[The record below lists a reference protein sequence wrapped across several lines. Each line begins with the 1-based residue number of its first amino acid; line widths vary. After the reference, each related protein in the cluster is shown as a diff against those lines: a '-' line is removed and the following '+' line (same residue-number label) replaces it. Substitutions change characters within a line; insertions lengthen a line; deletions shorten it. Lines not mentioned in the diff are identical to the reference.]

1 MQTELTA
8 TKRKYYLDNIRWFA
22 ILLVFLHHVFYMF
35 NSEGVTGHFIAP
47 GIAQMDIFSQ
57 AVYPFFMGLLFL
69 VSGMSM
75 RLSLA
80 HRTDKEFRKERF
92 AKLMRPFIFGM
103 LIISPIVAYHMFTSG
118 GTLGQVFDGMGN
130 VPTAVKYIELYIMC
144 FLIGMAQLWFI
155 GELYIISRFTNFL
168 RKRKLSVKLDGF
180 MTKCSGS
187 TKNIVITIS
196 VIGVL
201 YVLLAKSVDLIC
213 RGDYLSSGLLL
224 VLRPQLYLFVFLAGF
239 YFFSK
244 DEVAAR
250 LKKAAVPLLLAAAAL
265 GVLQCVLN
273 YGGTFNGANGLY
285 SYSINFNFLLTALYA
300 FAAIIAFLGCFS
312 KWFDNTNKFTRY
324 MASRS
329 FGFYIFHYII
339 IVFAADFVVNYLHVG
354 LGARYALTALIG
366 AVGTVAVTEIIR
378 FIPGVSTMFGIRK
391 PAVKH
396 KKEKVMAEK

>member
-22 ILLVFLHHVFYMF
+22 IILVFLHHVVYMF

-47 GIAQMDIFSQ
+47 GIPQMDIFSQ

-69 VSGMSM
+69 VSGISM

-80 HRTDKEFRKERF
+80 HRSDKEFRKERF

-103 LIISPIVAYHMFTSG
+103 LILSPIVTYHMFTSG

-168 RKRKLSVKLDGF
+168 RKRKFSVKLDGF
-180 MTKCSGS
+180 MAKCGGS

-239 YFFSK
+239 YFFSRN
-244 DEVAAR
+244 EVAAR
-250 LKKAAVPLLLAAAAL
+250 LKKAALPLLLAAVAL

-273 YGGTFNGANGLY
+273 YGGTCSGANARY
-285 SYSINFNFLLTALYA
+285 CYSINLNFLLTALYA
-300 FAAIIAFLGCFS
+300 FVAIIAFLGCFS
-312 KWFDNTNKFTRY
+312 KWFNNTNKFTRY

-329 FGFYIFHYII
+329 FGFYIFHYIV

-366 AVGTVAVTEIIR
+366 VVGTVAVTEIIR
-378 FIPGVSTMFGIRK
+378 FIPGLRTMFGIRK
-391 PAVKH
+391 PAPKNETT
-396 KKEKVMAEK
+396 K